1 MTSDFSKAVF
11 VTLAAD
17 RRDFRF
23 DRPIVVFAGRSNAGK
38 STLINLLCSQKNL
51 MKTSAKPGKTR
62 LVNYALIEDTFY
74 LADVPGYGFEE
85 QRDYFEKLMNGFFEV
100 SGKKLKGL
108 VLVVDSRR
116 GILDSDRDML
126 RYVADRNIGILIVL
140 TKVDKLN
147 TTERKEAI
155 QRVREEYPEANVVPS
170 STRDSSLLDTIR
182 NEVTKLARRK

>member
-11 VTLAAD
+11 VTSAAD

-23 DRPIVVFAGRSNAGK
+23 DCPIVVFAGRSNAGK
-38 STLINLLCSQKNL
+38 STLINLLCRQKNL

-182 NEVTKLARRK
+182 NEVSKLARRK